1 MQNVLKLFYSPN
13 QNTWRKWD
21 LQKQDLHISDWT
33 ISFQLIQ
40 DKYIVGFALWDLSP
54 LRFLLLGTSVWT
66 HFSEIALLWDL
77 AGFFCTVMTSTAN
90 IPLAFK
96 TIITC
101 HYLLQE
107 QEGKSWLGFVFF
119 YTWLCLLLLNEAKW
133 LPVTIFKTLDQC
145 CMT

>member
-1 MQNVLKLFYSPN
+1 M
-13 QNTWRKWD
+13 D
-21 LQKQDLHISDWT
+21 
-33 ISFQLIQ
+33 
-40 DKYIVGFALWDLSP
+40 
-54 LRFLLLGTSVWT
+54 
-66 HFSEIALLWDL
+66 ALLRDL

-119 YTWLCLLLLNEAKW
+119 YT
-133 LPVTIFKTLDQC
+133 
-145 CMT
+145 